1 MIFINKKLFKEPEK
15 IFDSDY
21 NFGWLLLGK
30 PTNNTIYNITDQE
43 FFPAGDDFPVF
54 QATENPLIYD
64 CTIAGISNIK
74 KNTAKLTENGTTSI
88 TYEFEGATASNSG
101 IVFISPI
108 EDANKLGHDI
118 QSQHGRLAYVKYKK
132 SVETADDLIR
142 VLRTM
147 YREGETNQLDG
158 IPIDRFVIERQED
171 LQKTTFQEDFIE
183 DILLVYDVN
192 NTTEVNT
199 YNFTGF
205 SVGKAS
211 FSVSGLSS

>member
-15 IFDSDY
+15 IFDSDC

-30 PTNNTIYNITDQE
+30 PTKDTIYNITDQQL
-43 FFPAGDDFPVF
+43 FPAGDDFPVF
-54 QATENPLIYD
+54 EATESPSIYD
-64 CTIAGISNIK
+64 CTIAGISNVK
-74 KNTAKLTENGTTSI
+74 QNTAKLIENGITSI

-118 QSQHGRLAYVKYKK
+118 QSQYGRLAYVKYKK
-132 SVETADDLIR
+132 SVESADDLSR
-142 VLRTM
+142 TLRNL
-147 YREGETNQLDG
+147 YGEGEVNQLEG
-158 IPIDRFVIERQED
+158 ISIDRFVITKRED

-192 NTTEVNT
+192 NGTEVNT